1 MDSFRAFHG
10 NGILFSTNNEKFR
23 GNSCKKGQYIL
34 VNEVLLFIL
43 GIFIVYFVAS
53 SFSNIQ
59 EGLENVTTYDHM
71 NSLSEF
77 FVVGMIKAYESGENS
92 TLILKMP
99 EYFSTQTYR
108 ISASGNNLTVALAS
122 DPRIKVTREL
132 FNISASKIITGS
144 ITSSVRY
151 ILILNNDTHME
162 LGRLSGG

>member
-1 MDSFRAFHG
+1 MGSFCSLPDAVLSVSCENSR
-10 NGILFSTNNEKFR
+10 ERR
-23 GNSCKKGQYIL
+23 GMKGQYIL

-53 SFSNIQ
+53 SFSSIQ
-59 EGLENVTTYDHM
+59 EGLENITTYDHM

-77 FVVGMIKAYESGENS
+77 FVVGILKAYESGENS

-108 ISASGNNLTVALAS
+108 ITANGNNLTVAIAS

-151 ILILNNDTHME
+151 ILISNNDTHIE